1 MRKHTTTSAD
11 LDRIGYTL
19 AKQVPAMER
28 GFTIQTSY
36 GDLVIDAEDAPRFVA
51 LARETLQQ
59 QTAAALA
66 ASLLDAAQ
74 AAEAVLARGRWI
86 EGSTDP
92 EAVALWKLRAA
103 IAQATEVQHG

>member
-1 MRKHTTTSAD
+1 MRKDTMTSAD
-11 LDRIGYTL
+11 LDRIAYTL

-36 GDLVIDAEDAPRFVA
+36 GDLVIDAEDAPCFVA

-59 QTAAALA
+59 RTTAALVDN
-66 ASLLDAAQ
+66 LLDAAQ

-103 IAQATEVQHG
+103 IGHATEVRHG